1 MIDVSSHNSVGLF
14 WVFGHSGIRGNE
26 IAHEL
31 AKEETVQQF
40 VRLEPVL
47 GVSRQIRRR
56 EIKPWIDSLHIAM
69 WRGLNNAQRQAR

>member
-26 IAHEL
+26 IADEL

-40 VRLEPVL
+40 VRPEPVL
-47 GVSRQIRRR
+47 GVSRKNARR
-56 EIKPWIDSLHIAM
+56 KSKGWIDNQYTAV
-69 WRGLNNAQRQAR
+69 N